1 MLIFGVKRL
10 LWGLDIFL
18 FSYLWIYFPPA
29 TIYVMCYTQFST
41 TVFTM
46 LRHITALQNIRK
58 IKTTKFA

>member
-29 TIYVMCYTQFST
+29 TIYVMCYTQLHKF
-41 TVFTM
+41 
-46 LRHITALQNIRK
+46 LQQYLQCYDI
-58 IKTTKFA
+58 